1 MIITDPVTGDRCLL
15 VTHESGMQICIAEQP
30 GFHTASAQLG
40 VRFGSVHRRFSADG
54 QNVTLPAGT
63 AHFLEHKLY
72 ENADGDAVTQFAR
85 LGASDNAYTAFD
97 RTVYYFSAQ
106 QHFAEAL
113 TLLLSFVQ
121 EPYFTESSL
130 AKERP
135 IIAQEICEYSL
146 DSPDDRI
153 FFLLLEGL
161 FHTHPVRCDVAGTL
175 DSIGQITPELLYQCH
190 RAFYQPSNLV
200 LCCAGDVRAGEILE
214 TVGKTVKSRQPVRTV
229 LQPETEPET
238 VRVPELRENMTVSKP
253 QFALGFK
260 STPVTGEELLR
271 QTLLGELVLDYIA
284 GQSSPFCQRLL
295 SEGLINDTF
304 SVSAFTGESWFVLM
318 AEGESDSPE
327 QVRDALLAEIA
338 RVQKEGIGEERF
350 AALKRAAYGDAVLS
364 VNSPAAAA
372 EAMTDA
378 LIRRLPS
385 PYLVTA
391 LLPSMTVREAETL
404 IAERLRPDRI
414 CLAVIEPQ
422 ETTD

>member
-1 MIITDPVTGDRCLL
+1 MIITDPVTGDSCLL
-15 VTHESGMQICIAEQP
+15 VTHESGMRICVAEQP

-54 QNVTLPAGT
+54 QTVTLPAGT

-113 TLLLSFVQ
+113 TLLLDFVQ
-121 EPYFTESSL
+121 NPYFTERSL
-130 AKERP
+130 EKERP

-153 FFLLLEGL
+153 FFLLMEGL
-161 FHTHPVRCDVAGTL
+161 FHRHPVRCDVAGTL

-190 RAFYQPSNLV
+190 RAFYQPSDLV
-200 LCCAGDVRAGEILE
+200 LCCAGSVTAGEVLE
-214 TVGKTVKSRQPVRTV
+214 IAGRAVKRRPPVKAV
-229 LQPETEPET
+229 PEPIPEPET
-238 VRVPELRENMTVSKP
+238 VRVPELREQMTVSKP
-253 QFALGFK
+253 QFAAGFK
-260 STPVTGEELLR
+260 SPPVTGEALLR

-318 AEGESDSPE
+318 AEGESDTPE
-327 QVRDALLAEIA
+327 RVRDELLREITLVA
-338 RVQKEGIGEERF
+338 REGIDPERF

-364 VNSPAAAA
+364 VNSPAASA

-391 LLPSMTVREAETL
+391 LLPSLTVREAETL
-404 IAERLRPDRI
+404 IAERLRPDRV
-414 CLAVIEPQ
+414 CLAVIEPG
-422 ETTD
+422 